1 MYQDILF
8 ANMWQLLISLS
19 YIAFNALISCLMVA
33 AEWAKY
39 SGKRKPLRVSFPQG
53 IQRSSFAVSMP
64 LIYGIPLT
72 VTMAV
77 LHWAVSQSI
86 FVVRV
91 VSYWSDGSQDF
102 DSTIT
107 AGNFSPLGI
116 IVCKFLQAPFSM
128 MHCALRGKPL
138 PLPSLSCFL
147 NFSIKCL
154 RLLYLQIVTS

>member
-19 YIAFNALISCLMVA
+19 YMAFNALISCLMVA

-116 IVCKFLQAPFSM
+116 IICKFLRAPFPPI
-128 MHCALRGKPL
+128 HYNFCRK
-138 PLPSLSCFL
+138 FL
-147 NFSIKCL
+147 L
-154 RLLYLQIVTS
+154 